1 MLPIDPVEIVW
12 LNYFTG
18 PRFRSI
24 LGGAIERYGR
34 DQVAAAMTAYVRS
47 IDPNVI
53 SIAAASNW
61 AGDIVSSHPKGRS
74 DNATVSLGGSVEAHV
89 LPRPV
94 GLPYA
99 RLPAKGT
106 RSLGELQPQSGH
118 GTSHELSGS

>member
-34 DQVAAAMTAYVRS
+34 DQVAAAMIAYVRS

-53 SIAAASNW
+53 SIAAASEL
-61 AGDIVSSHPKGRS
+61 GRRYRQLAS
-74 DNATVSLGGSVEAHV
+74 EGALG
-89 LPRPV
+89 
-94 GLPYA
+94 
-99 RLPAKGT
+99 
-106 RSLGELQPQSGH
+106 
-118 GTSHELSGS
+118 